1 MGCDTFGDPLCVAN
15 VADLFCKSGQ
25 FGPPGASRGPPA
37 ERGVQNP
44 AVSGIRSASQT
55 WRISFAK
62 VANSGPQGPPVG
74 PPPSGGSRV
83 RQFRGSAPRR
93 KRSGFLLQKWPVR
106 APRGL
111 PWAPAQPGGR
121 ECDRVGYARGR
132 SGGNRREALGDPEP
146 VGASGGAAPLRI
158 ILEEGWPGRLWGAT
172 PTGFLLVL

>member
-1 MGCDTFGDPLCVAN
+1 MWCYLR
-15 VADLFCKSGQ
+15 
-25 FGPPGASRGPPA
+25 GASYV
-37 ERGVQNP
+37 VQSYVVQYMWCTLCGKIEKEWIWD
-44 AVSGIRSASQT
+44 ATLSGIRSASQT

-158 ILEEGWPGRLWGAT
+158 ILEEGWPGRLWAAT